1 MNINE
6 IRNLVEQGKVTIG
19 TNKTIKML
27 KLGKISTVILAKN
40 VPSEIEEDINY
51 YSKLANAKVVKLDLF
66 NDELGAALKKRFK
79 VSVLGILKE
88 NE

>member
-1 MNINE
+1 VNINE

>member
-1 MNINE
+1 VNINE

-66 NDELGAALKKRFK
+66 PDELGAALKKRFK
-79 VSVLGILKE
+79 VSVF
-88 NE
+88 